1 MAAPKRR
8 AVTDAQKQFRR
19 EEILSGARTYFETV
33 GYESFSMAQLASQLG
48 IVKGTLYLYFPTKEA
63 IILALF
69 ARALEDVSEAMRA
82 RLAKPISDQQFLKTF
97 YDTTMRD
104 PIFLPLLVRL
114 QHVIEHNVSIPL
126 LIDSKRHFQRCLGGI
141 AERARP
147 ALALTESQANELIWS
162 LGVLLSG
169 AAQSDQGPSLSEE
182 DLPED
187 VAALMTSLSSERLF
201 LTNGKYILEGIR
213 RNT

>member
-19 EEILSGARTYFETV
+19 KEILSGARRYFETV

-69 ARALEDVSEAMRA
+69 GRALEDWSEAMKA
-82 RLAKPISDQQFLKTF
+82 RLAKPITDQQFLKAF
-97 YDTTMRD
+97 YDTAMAD
-104 PIFLPLLVRL
+104 PILVPLLIRL

-126 LIDSKRHFQRCLGGI
+126 LIDSKRHFKACLGGI
-141 AERARP
+141 AERAGQ
-147 ALALTESQANELIWS
+147 ALNFAEPQANELVWS

-169 AAQSDQGPSLSEE
+169 AAQSDQGPSLTEE

-187 VAALMTSLSSERLF
+187 VAALMTQLSSQPLF
-201 LTNGKYILEGIR
+201 LTNGRHILEGIR
-213 RNT
+213 RDN

>member
-33 GYESFSMAQLASQLG
+33 GYESFSMAQLAARLD

-69 ARALEDVSEAMRA
+69 GRALEAWSEVMKA
-82 RLAKPISDQQFLKTF
+82 RLAKPITDQQFLKAF
-97 YDTTMRD
+97 HDTAMND
-104 PIFLPLLVRL
+104 PVLVPLLIRL

-126 LIDSKRHFQRCLGGI
+126 LIDSKRHFQSCLGAI
-141 AERARP
+141 AERAVS
-147 ALALTESQANELIWS
+147 ALNLVESQANELIWS

-187 VAALMTSLSSERLF
+187 VVTLMTRLSSERLF

-213 RNT
+213 RDN